1 MNTIAKYSDYSIQ
14 SIEYFITAIENELA
28 NRDLP
33 GLTSFVTLQGET
45 KSRIEKINVMKQHP
59 LVEFMLTSLGEARGA
74 DLLRS
79 GLLPAISVIPG
90 SIGEDGNTIGQS
102 FHTET
107 VDDSFI
113 AILKDYLQQ
122 TQKQILKNCLL
133 TKDQINDI
141 ISAYR
146 KANTSKLYAQVHQ
159 WRKNEEVN
167 VSLWS
172 ENADTDIL
180 ISNILDSI
188 MADIQ
193 VGFAGDNSPILN
205 FKYRITKGLTNF
217 NFGRILF
224 GSEYSL
230 TFTNTYNNYTI
241 YSEEKISEVELDG
254 TFITPL

>member
-1 MNTIAKYSDYSIQ
+1 MNVITKYSDYSIQ
-14 SIEYFITAIENELA
+14 SIEYFITEIENGLA
-28 NRDLP
+28 GRDLA
-33 GLTSFVTLQGET
+33 GLTAFTTLQGET
-45 KSRIEKINVMKQHP
+45 VSRIEKINITKQHP
-59 LVEFMLTSLGEARGA
+59 LVSFMLTQLGEARNA
-74 DLLRS
+74 DLLRT
-79 GLLPAISVIPG
+79 GILPAISVIPG
-90 SIGEDGNTIGQS
+90 SIGEEGNTIGQS
-102 FHTET
+102 FHTES

-113 AILKDYLQQ
+113 AILKDYSLQ

-172 ENADTDIL
+172 DNADTDIL
-180 ISNILDSI
+180 VSNILDSI

-241 YSEEKISEVELDG
+241 YSEEKISEVEFDP
-254 TFITPL
+254 TFTTLS